1 MSRIS
6 IRFLI
11 LPYRSLNTSVLSRKN
26 RHTMAENMFLYWG
39 SGSVPCW
46 KAMIALEEKG
56 FSGYKNKL
64 ISFDNN
70 EMKGGDVLKLNPRG
84 EVPTFTDGEV
94 VVNESGAICEY
105 LESTYKDKGTQ
116 LIPSGTKQRA
126 LVLQRMNEA
135 VANLMHKMLLDYL
148 YEFMETK
155 EEDMNPDTLARKTQ
169 TLKDELNR
177 WNDYL
182 GQTGA
187 YLTGPDFTMADV
199 YFFPFIGFG
208 VRLGLNLNSFPKIKS
223 YYERLSSR
231 PSIKAT
237 WPPHWKESPGSFKPL
252 TGKM

>member
-84 EVPTFTDGEV
+84 
-94 VVNESGAICEY
+94 
-105 LESTYKDKGTQ
+105 ESTYKDKGTQ

>member
-1 MSRIS
+1 
-6 IRFLI
+6 
-11 LPYRSLNTSVLSRKN
+11 
-26 RHTMAENMFLYWG
+26 MAENMFLYWG

-70 EMKGGDVLKLNPRG
+70 EMKGEDVLKLNPRG
-84 EVPTFTDGEV
+84 EVPTFTDGDV
-94 VVNESGAICEY
+94 VVNESSAICEY

-135 VANLMHKMLLDYL
+135 MANLMHKMLLDYI

-155 EEDMNPDTLARKTQ
+155 EEKTKLKTRPDNVARKTQ

-182 GQTGA
+182 GKLPYLSWIDAFHIRKTGA
-187 YLTGPDFTMADV
+187 YLAGPDFTMADV

-208 VRLGLNLNSFPKIKS
+208 VRVGLNLDSFPNIKS

-231 PSIKAT
+231 PSIKAS
-237 WPPHWKESPGSFKPL
+237 WPPHWKQSPGSFKPL